1 MVCRLIA
8 DYHGREYH
16 HQGPASTRYSTRT
29 RNFLSYSNSTRTK
42 HYSDR
47 VASSKTPR
55 ISTIIQ
61 KQPAR
66 RYFRIITANPD
77 IQMQPSMEKMSSDLN
92 VKKMEDVSKLYFKNY
107 MTHKFISSHAHA
119 LQQPQVCLD
128 DDQILHL
135 CRFSIFKDCQ
145 KIRSEWASTMRRTL
159 SLSFKSWEGSLL
171 ALNPLLFF
179 IQHFPFLSDIM
190 KKHNSRANF

>member
-1 MVCRLIA
+1 MYSTLVQYA
-8 DYHGREYH
+8 PPK
-16 HQGPASTRYSTRT
+16 QGPASTRYSNHTRI
-29 RNFLSYSNSTRTK
+29 FLSYSNSTRTK

-77 IQMQPSMEKMSSDLN
+77 IQMQPSMEKMNSDLN
-92 VKKMEDVSKLYFKNY
+92 VKKMEEVSKLNKLYCKNY
-107 MTHKFISSHAHA
+107 MTHKFISSCPYA

-135 CRFSIFKDCQ
+135 CRFSIVKDCQ
-145 KIRSEWASTMRRTL
+145 KIRFE
-159 SLSFKSWEGSLL
+159 
-171 ALNPLLFF
+171 
-179 IQHFPFLSDIM
+179 
-190 KKHNSRANF
+190 

>member
-1 MVCRLIA
+1 MNKSLSKWIRDLKEALMA
-8 DYHGREYH
+8 DAPSTPK
-16 HQGPASTRYSTRT
+16 QGPASTRYSTRT
-29 RNFLSYSNSTRTK
+29 RIFLSYSNSTRTK

-92 VKKMEDVSKLYFKNY
+92 VKKMEDVSKLYKLYFKNY
-107 MTHKFISSHAHA
+107 MTHKFISSC
-119 LQQPQVCLD
+119 PCM
-128 DDQILHL
+128 
-135 CRFSIFKDCQ
+135 CRFSIVKDCQ
-145 KIRSEWASTMRRTL
+145 KTRSE
-159 SLSFKSWEGSLL
+159 
-171 ALNPLLFF
+171 
-179 IQHFPFLSDIM
+179 
-190 KKHNSRANF
+190 

>member
-1 MVCRLIA
+1 MS
-8 DYHGREYH
+8 RESH
-16 HQGPASTRYSTRT
+16 LRTFVGNQQGPASTRYSTCT
-29 RNFLSYSNSTRTK
+29 RIFLSYSNSTRTK

-92 VKKMEDVSKLYFKNY
+92 VKKMEDVSKLYFKK
-107 MTHKFISSHAHA
+107 THDT
-119 LQQPQVCLD
+119 QVYL
-128 DDQILHL
+128 L
-135 CRFSIFKDCQ
+135 
-145 KIRSEWASTMRRTL
+145 IR
-159 SLSFKSWEGSLL
+159 
-171 ALNPLLFF
+171 P
-179 IQHFPFLSDIM
+179 
-190 KKHNSRANF
+190 